1 MEHETSQNLIKVELT
16 VKQLTSILINF
27 DYLNKLAK
35 ERGKSLIAIKYSN
48 DIEPFKK
55 ALNYTLA
62 EDPRQFSAEECDLLY
77 WANKF
82 VNDPDAVKKIDE
94 FFSYFNS
101 ANDTERG
108 DGGFGSTG
116 AQKIASVINFVR
128 LYNVICFALK
138 DAAFL
143 NGRICCQREIYRKYF
158 SLPGSLKLDSSLI
171 QVFISNKT
179 QQNIIFTES
188 SWRELTGYDIPD
200 EYKHCAIFT
209 KGFLQFPNNEDP
221 EYDSKIKLLQRMCSR
236 FLEDLATTPK
246 QIVLEL
252 EQDFGFIDLKNGEIV
267 SLYFVARTQMT
278 DLILPFKKRH
288 DLFESLFY
296 CQELLEEVM
305 KIKTL
310 SKLNKLRLQRILNS
324 MNSIACLV
332 PNPKALGVA
341 K

>member
-1 MEHETSQNLIKVELT
+1 M
-16 VKQLTSILINF
+16 F
-27 DYLNKLAK
+27 
-35 ERGKSLIAIKYSN
+35 
-48 DIEPFKK
+48 
-55 ALNYTLA
+55 
-62 EDPRQFSAEECDLLY
+62 
-77 WANKF
+77 
-82 VNDPDAVKKIDE
+82 
-94 FFSYFNS
+94 
-101 ANDTERG
+101 
-108 DGGFGSTG
+108 
-116 AQKIASVINFVR
+116 
-128 LYNVICFALK
+128 CFK

-143 NGRICCQREIYRKYF
+143 NGRICCQGEIYRKYF

-252 EQDFGFIDLKNGEIV
+252 EQDFGFIDLKNGEIA
-267 SLYFVARTQMT
+267 SLHFVARTQIT
-278 DLILPFKKRH
+278 DLILPFKKRR
-288 DLFESLFY
+288 DLFEALCY
-296 CQELLEEVM
+296 CTDEIETIM
-305 KIKTL
+305 KIKQL
-310 SKLNKLRLQRILNS
+310 SQLNKLRLQRVLNN

-332 PNPKALGVA
+332 PNPKALEIERQIDD
-341 K
+341 KLTSH

>member
-1 MEHETSQNLIKVELT
+1 MAT
-16 VKQLTSILINF
+16 
-27 DYLNKLAK
+27 
-35 ERGKSLIAIKYSN
+35 
-48 DIEPFKK
+48 
-55 ALNYTLA
+55 
-62 EDPRQFSAEECDLLY
+62 
-77 WANKF
+77 
-82 VNDPDAVKKIDE
+82 
-94 FFSYFNS
+94 
-101 ANDTERG
+101 
-108 DGGFGSTG
+108 
-116 AQKIASVINFVR
+116 VINFVK

-143 NGRICCQREIYRKYF
+143 NGLICCQREIYRKYF
-158 SLPGSLKLDSSLI
+158 SLPGSLKLDSSLT
-171 QVFISNKT
+171 QVFISSKA
-179 QQNIIFTES
+179 QQNVSFTKA
-188 SWRELTGYDIPD
+188 SWREITGYDIPD
-200 EYKHCAIFT
+200 EYRHCVIFT
-209 KGFLQFPNNEDP
+209 EGFLQFPNNEDP

-296 CQELLEEVM
+296 CQESLEEIM
-305 KIKTL
+305 KIKNL

-332 PNPKALGVA
+332 PNPKALEMTE
-341 K
+341 

>member
-1 MEHETSQNLIKVELT
+1 MAT
-16 VKQLTSILINF
+16 
-27 DYLNKLAK
+27 
-35 ERGKSLIAIKYSN
+35 
-48 DIEPFKK
+48 
-55 ALNYTLA
+55 
-62 EDPRQFSAEECDLLY
+62 
-77 WANKF
+77 
-82 VNDPDAVKKIDE
+82 
-94 FFSYFNS
+94 
-101 ANDTERG
+101 
-108 DGGFGSTG
+108 
-116 AQKIASVINFVR
+116 VINIVK

-143 NGRICCQREIYRKYF
+143 NGRICCQGENYRKYF

-209 KGFLQFPNNEDP
+209 NGFLQFPNNDDP
-221 EYDSKIKLLQRMCSR
+221 EYGSKIKLLQRMCSR

-252 EQDFGFIDLKNGEIV
+252 EQDFGFIYLKNGEIA
-267 SLYFVARTQMT
+267 SLYFVARTQIT

-296 CQELLEEVM
+296 CQELLEEIM

-310 SKLNKLRLQRILNS
+310 SKLNKLRLQRILNN